1 MSKLIFSSLKSHF
14 IVIWL
19 KLFEQK
25 LGWWCWEMEQK
36 HTVVLCLLFGPP
48 NPQQGRDTGV
58 SAAQGA
64 RVPGS
69 ALPARQPHSLR
80 MGSCFLLCSG
90 CSSSHPTLGFENK
103 RNLFLCCCAW
113 CSAERMWDVLASSL
127 SFLNLSVSLLR
138 WHVCVW
144 PVSIFNLK
152 ADVAVFHCNS
162 QQLKSNW
169 SFHSGLV

>member
-69 ALPARQPHSLR
+69 APLPCRP
-80 MGSCFLLCSG
+80 GS
-90 CSSSHPTLGFENK
+90 PTLCGWGAASFSALGVHPHTPLWGLRTRETSSCAAVPDAQQ
-103 RNLFLCCCAW
+103 RECGMFWHLLSLFLIW
-113 CSAERMWDVLASSL
+113 VWVFWDDTSVFDLFPFSTSKQTLPSFTATASS
-127 SFLNLSVSLLR
+127 
-138 WHVCVW
+138 
-144 PVSIFNLK
+144 
-152 ADVAVFHCNS
+152 
-162 QQLKSNW
+162 
-169 SFHSGLV
+169 